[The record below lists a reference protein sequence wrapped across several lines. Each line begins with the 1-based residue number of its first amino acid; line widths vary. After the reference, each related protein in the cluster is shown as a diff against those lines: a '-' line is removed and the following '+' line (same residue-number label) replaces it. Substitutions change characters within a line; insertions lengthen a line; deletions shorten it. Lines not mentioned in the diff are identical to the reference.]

1 MISPKTSAQC
11 AGFTMLEI
19 MIALA
24 ILAVSLAAIAGANNA
39 SAIGELRSHKLFVA
53 SQLMRGLILDIEEE
67 YQVEGFPEND
77 REDEDCEVPE
87 PWDRTYDC
95 EYNLEALETDA
106 EVLSQLAQSGMGGIF
121 GGMES
126 GGGAPSLDQ
135 LNQGGVDASK
145 MLALAPLFGPEGD
158 ELIATCGI
166 NVQAML
172 TSLMGAAQFFPEI
185 VRQAAR
191 QTRKL
196 TVRLSFRQGPQNERV
211 LEVETFIV
219 AIPREEIKRA
229 DDVQKL
235 QDSGLLPIGGDNDP
249 LPSRSGGR
257 R

>member
-1 MISPKTSAQC
+1 MIPRKKNWGSP
-11 AGFTMLEI
+11 GFTMLEV

-39 SAIGELRSHKLFVA
+39 SAVGELQSHKLFVA
-53 SQLMRGLILDIEEE
+53 SQLMRGIVLDIEEE

-77 REDEDCEVPE
+77 RENEDCEVPD

-95 EYNLEALETDA
+95 EYTLEGLETDA

-121 GGMES
+121 GGMEG
-126 GGGAPSLDQ
+126 GGGAPNMDQ
-135 LNQGGVDASK
+135 LRQSGVDASK

-196 TVRLSFRQGPQNERV
+196 SIRLSFRQSPQSERV
-211 LEVETFIV
+211 LEIETFIV

-229 DDVQKL
+229 DEIQKL
-235 QDSGLLPIGGDNDP
+235 QDSGLLPVGGNNDP
-249 LPSRSGGR
+249 LPSGGR

>member
-1 MISPKTSAQC
+1 M
-11 AGFTMLEI
+11 
-19 MIALA
+19 
-24 ILAVSLAAIAGANNA
+24 
-39 SAIGELRSHKLFVA
+39 
-53 SQLMRGLILDIEEE
+53 
-67 YQVEGFPEND
+67 
-77 REDEDCEVPE
+77 
-87 PWDRTYDC
+87 
-95 EYNLEALETDA
+95 
-106 EVLSQLAQSGMGGIF
+106 
-121 GGMES
+121 
-126 GGGAPSLDQ
+126 DQ
-135 LNQGGVDASK
+135 LSQGGVDASK

-196 TVRLSFRQGPQNERV
+196 SVQLSFRQGPQHERT
-211 LEVETFIV
+211 LQLETFIV

-229 DDVQKL
+229 DEVQKL

-249 LPSRSGGR
+249 LPSKSGGR